1 MGAAFDDGAFV
12 QDQDLTRM
20 TNGAEAVRDDD
31 AGALDEQSLESFLD
45 LALGLGIDA
54 GGGFGRGR
62 DEADPLRLH
71 LETPRSH
78 TCRGLDC
85 EMTLIWIL
93 QRGRQTEFAGQV
105 RSHSGDWE
113 RG

>member
-1 MGAAFDDGAFV
+1 MAD
-12 QDQDLTRM
+12 
-20 TNGAEAVRDDD
+20 GAEAVRDDET
-31 AGALDEQSLESFLD
+31 GALDEEAFEGFLD

-54 GGGFGRGR
+54 GDGFGRGR

-85 EMTLIWIL
+85 QMTPIGIL

-105 RSHSGDWE
+105 RSQSGDWE